1 MNNLTKEQVSL
12 CTVIAAAVML
22 VSFFFFN
29 AISVS
34 MMGFSYGV
42 TMSSMLFNG
51 LTNFLGVIACL
62 IALLVPIYLILYAYK
77 DNQAL
82 ASLKP
87 IFKISRKVAAILAL
101 AAALLVLISVLA
113 NSANAGL
120 GLWLYLIAAAF
131 VCYLGFAV
139 KEA

>member
-12 CTVIAAAVML
+12 FTAIAAGVML
-22 VSFFFFN
+22 IAFFFLN

-34 MMGFSYGV
+34 VMGFSYGV
-42 TMSSMLFNG
+42 SMSSMLFNG
-51 LTNFLGVIACL
+51 LTNFLGIIACL
-62 IALLVPIYLILYAYK
+62 IALLVPIYLLLYAYK

-87 IFKISRKVAAILAL
+87 IFKVSMKVAAILAL
-101 AAALLVLISVLA
+101 AAALLVLISAIA
-113 NSANAGL
+113 NGVSGGL

-131 VCYLGFAV
+131 VCFLGFQ
-139 KEA
+139 KPQK